1 VYRTLI
7 FLLFLS
13 GYASAHEWTPTYP
26 ELKYSHVPGILK
38 IDMNLFNAR
47 TDVGFY
53 EVSVWDADWNKV
65 SFAAEMRVFPMDY
78 LGRKS
83 VTIYI
88 KESDKDRVTYI
99 CSESK
104 LQSDG
109 NSQSSIS
116 SKVCSKIKR

>member
-7 FLLFLS
+7 LFLFLS

-38 IDMNLFNAR
+38 ADMFLFNVR
-47 TDVGFY
+47 SDVGYY
-53 EVSVWDADWNKV
+53 EVSVWDEDWNKV

-78 LGRKS
+78 LDRKS

-88 KESDKDRVTYI
+88 KESDRNKVTYI

-104 LQSDG
+104 IQSDG

-116 SKVCSKIKR
+116 SRVCSKIKR